1 VRRSELE
8 RMGIQLPV
16 LPTIVLGGLPGRSGW
31 APRLER
37 LGLDVVASGVDE
49 ETPETWAGARA
60 AAPHRPVKATGGDPE
75 ALAAAGCRLIETS
88 LPVPPG
94 VYRLGPDEL
103 VAVGVDGADA
113 AIPDANDVAARL
125 LAALD
130 DHPAARLWAAAARL
144 AVQSARD
151 AERRIIAFV
160 EGVRLARLYLAKE
173 QFER

>member
-1 VRRSELE
+1 MRRSELE

-37 LGLDVVASGVDE
+37 LGLDVVASGADE

-60 AAPHRPVKATGGDPE
+60 AVPHRPAKATGGDPE

-125 LAALD
+125 
-130 DHPAARLWAAAARL
+130 WAAAARL